1 LLRLQVRRGCSER
14 SGLEDRAGGWK
25 RVKRAHNA
33 NRVDYSIVTEAW
45 ESSLLSTPDNQ
56 NKELVKIYHKPE
68 QVKIYLG
75 PDPVTGQQQ
84 YDVHP
89 RRAQL
94 YTNRKSLEVFRC
106 SEYATRQREAA
117 RAAGR
122 KGGVIVGKRQLVEA
136 RCPCIKRRKP
146 SECDCLHHTF
156 VELNLHAWDV
166 AREGWRSAA
175 REKGVKPCPDTCP
188 IHGPA
193 RRAPVLAELAAQQE
207 RSVWEEASASAA
219 EAAGADERAAAVE
232 LASMQRRE
240 ADAAASAA
248 AERASAYDSM
258 SKSEHHLR
266 AALLPCGKQ
275 TFADMNVTGAPPF
288 EMYPKACALGNCP
301 NKLWRGREACG
312 WLRRFGSGCP
322 MDVGDQMITM
332 QRWEQ
337 QLRGKK
343 VDDEGVVKQ
352 SFSLELVPHTLTG
365 RAFYKVMQTFVS
377 DTYLSHDWR
386 TTWTEQAHRVHE
398 DKKSGAARD
407 AALAARDAAAA
418 AAVAAAERSAAA
430 TRKAALLSAVAPIL
444 ARFAVNFG
452 PIGTAALGDGA
463 TVTTYDYRQLPHTL
477 TALARVAVDS
487 AASFATEAEA
497 SARAVGDSEH
507 AASIAVEVQAALALS
522 AAVQSD
528 YAAQVETQR
537 SRTATCATRERHNL
551 LVSVVG
557 YKPYRVWLPK
567 TKRWI
572 YKQRV
577 DVFYAFHKAGFKASA
592 RSFNVVQ
599 VAPLPPAP
607 SISEHVSLP
616 NQVVALP

>member
-1 LLRLQVRRGCSER
+1 MRRGCSER
-14 SGLEDRAGGWK
+14 SGLEDRASGWK

-56 NKELVKIYHKPE
+56 NKELC
-68 QVKIYLG
+68 KIYLG

-122 KGGVIVGKRQLVEA
+122 KGGVVVGKRQLVEA

-193 RRAPVLAELAAQQE
+193 RRAPMLAELAAEQE
-207 RSVWEEASASAA
+207 RIAWEAASAGAA
-219 EAAGADERAAAVE
+219 EAAGADERAAAME
-232 LASMQRRE
+232 LASTRRRE
-240 ADAAASAA
+240 ADAVASAA

-288 EMYPKACALGNCP
+288 EMYSKACALGNCP
-301 NKLWRGREACG
+301 NKLWRGRDACG
-312 WLRRFGSGCP
+312 WQRRFGSGCP

-343 VDDEGVVKQ
+343 VDQEGVVKQ

-365 RAFYKVMQTFVS
+365 RAFYNEMQTFVT

-386 TTWTEQAHRVHE
+386 TTWTEQAHRVYE

-418 AAVAAAERSAAA
+418 AAAECAAAAA
-430 TRKAALLSAVAPIL
+430 RKAALLSAVSPIL
-444 ARFAVNFG
+444 AGFAVNFG
-452 PIGTAALGDGA
+452 PIGTATVGGGYSEA
-463 TVTTYDYRQLPHTL
+463 TVTTYDYRLLPHTFA
-477 TALARVAVDS
+477 ALARVAATS
-487 AASFATEAEA
+487 AAADAAAAEA
-497 SARAVGDSEH
+497 STRAAGESER
-507 AASIAVEVQAALALS
+507 AASIAVEVQASLALS
-522 AAVQSD
+522 ASVQSD

-567 TKRWI
+567 TKQWI
-572 YKQRV
+572 YKQHV

-599 VAPLPPAP
+599 VARPLPY
-607 SISEHVSLP
+607 
-616 NQVVALP
+616 